1 MRFYLY
7 YSQKN
12 KRYDVNI
19 KMGQLQ
25 LMHLSMI

>member
-1 MRFYLY
+1 MRFCPY

-25 LMHLSMI
+25 LMYPLVT